1 METKTAQPCFLRSRP
16 PLAWIAILTA
26 VFFLLSMPSGLAAT
40 SEQAGV
46 VAVKI
51 FSLPNPANTNPGNL
65 AACEVVKRF
74 HETHP
79 NIRLQSAT
87 TLQIEGVGVDAAP
100 LMAIAGRTSPDIIY
114 VNFRQS
120 DTYIRE
126 GFLYPL
132 DEYMRELSP
141 EELARRIPDSIRPVV
156 FREGPDG
163 TKHYWAMPEDVL
175 VTVLLYRKDLFA
187 QAGLD
192 PSRPPK
198 TWEELRKY
206 AERLTDPS
214 RGRYGFSLPT
224 GPASAWGIL
233 PFLSS
238 AGGEA
243 VVQEADGSWKAA
255 FDTPEAV
262 TGYRFAAELAK
273 ASITKE
279 GRPAP
284 LVYRGSDFHVVNAEG
299 RVGMYFGYLGGREV
313 ARFNPDIVAAAP
325 VPAGPSGISSA
336 EVNAQMLGIF
346 AGVKDKRVRD
356 AAWQYLKFIGSKE
369 AREVYTRTMVELG
382 AAHLLNPLWLEEFGY
397 SELAKLAPP
406 GLADAY
412 RTALE
417 NGTPEPY
424 GRNCQFIYNYM
435 SQPLDRLF
443 YTGFESLPK
452 AEGDALIRSILTA
465 AVEETNERMLGRLA
479 PEERKRRN
487 AMSWVVAVAVLSGFF
502 LFIRLVFRWMAQAA
516 PKSSASGDLHRGKL
530 AMAFLLP
537 ALALILL
544 WQYYPLLR
552 GSLMAFQDYKIM
564 GESSWVGISNFADI
578 LFEKRFWHSLLN
590 AFWFCALWM
599 LMGFLPPLGL
609 AVILQEIPL
618 GKMTF
623 RVLFYI
629 PAVVSGVV
637 ILFMWRGFYD
647 PSPDGLLNRAIGLF
661 GIPSQ
666 AWLQDPRLAMFCVV
680 FPLAWANLGPGCIIY
695 LAALK
700 GIPDELYEA
709 SDIDGAGF
717 FRKLSSIVIP
727 YLKPLL
733 VINAVG
739 ATIFGLKSA
748 DAVLAMTGGG
758 PDGAT
763 QVVGYE
769 IWQRSFLF
777 LKFGQATAMAWV
789 LALILMVFTAYQMRV
804 LARVEFRTAR

>member
-1 METKTAQPCFLRSRP
+1 VILRIALVLFLWTP
-16 PLAWIAILTA
+16 ALTGRVHSA
-26 VFFLLSMPSGLAAT
+26 H
-40 SEQAGV
+40 SEPIEAKEQTIV
-46 VAVKI
+46 TV
-51 FSLPNPANTNPGNL
+51 FSLPNPSNTSPGNL
-65 AACEVVKRF
+65 AAYEVVRRF
-74 HETHP
+74 QELHP
-79 NIRLQSAT
+79 HIRLQSAT
-87 TLQIEGVGVDAAP
+87 TLQIEGVGMDAAP
-100 LMAIAGRTSPDIIY
+100 LMAIAGGTSPDIIY

-132 DEYMRELSP
+132 DEYISSLSP
-141 EELARRIPDSIRPVV
+141 EEVDRRIPEVIRPVV
-156 FREGPDG
+156 YREGPDG
-163 TKHYWAMPEDVL
+163 RKRYWAMPEDVL

-192 PSRPPK
+192 PARPPR
-198 TWEELRKY
+198 TWEEMRSY
-206 AERLTDPS
+206 AEILTDPS

-224 GPASAWGIL
+224 GPAGAWGIL

-238 AGGEA
+238 AGAHPVIQDAEGI
-243 VVQEADGSWKAA
+243 WRAA
-255 FDTPEAV
+255 FDTNESVRA
-262 TGYRFAAELAK
+262 YRFAGEMMK
-273 ASITKE
+273 ASVTKS
-279 GRPAP
+279 GRTGPV
-284 LVYRGSDFHVVNAEG
+284 VYRGADLNTVNTEG

-313 ARFNPDIVAAAP
+313 AKFNPDVVAAAP
-325 VPAGPSGISSA
+325 VPAGPTGISSA

-346 AGVKDKRVRD
+346 AGVKDRKVRD
-356 AAWQYLKFIGSKE
+356 AAWEYLKFVGSKE
-369 AREVYTRTMVELG
+369 AREVYTRTMVDLG

-397 SELAKLAPP
+397 TELAKLAPA
-406 GLADAY
+406 GLTQAY
-412 RTALE
+412 RTALQ
-417 NGTPEPY
+417 NGVPEPY

-435 SQPLDRLF
+435 SQPLDRLY
-443 YTGFESLPK
+443 YTDFERLPK
-452 AEGDALIRSILTA
+452 AEGDALIQRILRE
-465 AVEETNERMLGRLA
+465 AVAETNERMLGQLS
-479 PEERKRRN
+479 PEERKKRN
-487 AMSWVVAVAVLSGFF
+487 TVSWVVAAVLLFGFGA
-502 LFIRLVFRWMAQAA
+502 FIRLVFRWMAQGI
-516 PKSSASGDLHRGKL
+516 PKSSPAADAHRGKL
-530 AMAFLLP
+530 ALAFLFP

-564 GESSWVGISNFADI
+564 GGSSWVGISNFADI
-578 LFEKRFWHSLLN
+578 LFEKRFWHSLFN

-599 LMGFLPPLGL
+599 LMGFLPPVAL
-609 AVILQEIPL
+609 AIILQEIPM

-666 AWLQDPRLAMFCVV
+666 AWLQDPKLAMFCVV
-680 FPLAWANLGPGCIIY
+680 FPLAWAHLGPGCIIY

-717 FRKLSSIVIP
+717 FRKIGSIVIP

-739 ATIFGLKSA
+739 ATIFGFKSA
-748 DAVLAMTGGG
+748 DAILAMTGGG

-777 LKFGQATAMAWV
+777 LKFGQATAMAWM
-789 LALILMVFTAYQMRV
+789 LALILLVFTAYQMRV
-804 LARVEFRTAR
+804 LSRVEFRTAR

>member
-1 METKTAQPCFLRSRP
+1 MKTTISA
-16 PLAWIAILTA
+16 
-26 VFFLLSMPSGLAAT
+26 LLSLLSFLPGS
-40 SEQAGV
+40 SYSQAGPDKAPTTV
-46 VAVKI
+46 TI
-51 FSLPNPANTNPGNL
+51 FSLPNPSNTNPGNL
-65 AACEVVKRF
+65 AAYEVVRRF
-74 HETHP
+74 HELHP
-79 NIRLQSAT
+79 NIRLQSSAS
-87 TLQIEGVGVDAAP
+87 LQIEGMGMDAAP
-100 LMAIAGRTSPDIIY
+100 LMSIAGGTSPDIIY

-132 DEYMRELSP
+132 DEYFSELSP
-141 EELARRIPDSIRPVV
+141 EEISERIPASILPVIY
-156 FREGPDG
+156 REGPGG
-163 TKHYWAMPEDVL
+163 TKHYWAMPEEIV
-175 VTVLLYRKDLFA
+175 VTVLLYRKDLFS

-192 PSRPPK
+192 PARPPK
-198 TWEELRKY
+198 DWSEMKAY
-206 AERLTDPS
+206 AEILADPS
-214 RGRYGFSLPT
+214 KGRYGFSLPS
-224 GPASAWGIL
+224 GPAGAWGIL
-233 PFLSS
+233 PFVSS
-238 AGGEA
+238 AGGQA
-243 VVQEADGSWKAA
+243 VAQDQEGNWRAC
-255 FDTPEAV
+255 FDTEGAV
-262 TGYRFAAELAK
+262 LGYRFAAELAK
-273 ASITKE
+273 SSVTKQ
-279 GRPAP
+279 GRTGPV
-284 LVYRGSDFHVVNAEG
+284 VYRAADVYAANAEG

-313 ARFNPDIVAAAP
+313 ARFNPDVVAVAP
-325 VPAGPSGISSA
+325 APAGPTGLSSA

-346 AGVKDKRVRD
+346 AGVKDKKVRD
-356 AAWQYLKFIGSKE
+356 AAWEYLKFVGSRE

-397 SELAKLAPP
+397 RELAKLAPP
-406 GLADAY
+406 GLTNAY
-412 RTALE
+412 RTALQ
-417 NGTPEPY
+417 NGVPEPY

-435 SQPLDRLF
+435 SQPLDKLN
-443 YTGFESLPK
+443 YTDFESLPK
-452 AEGDALIRSILTA
+452 AEGDALIQRILSE
-465 AVEETNERMLGRLA
+465 AVRETNERMLGQLP
-479 PEERKRRN
+479 PEVRKRRN
-487 AMSWVVAVAVLSGFF
+487 AVSWVVASVLLAGFF
-502 LFIRLVFRWMAQAA
+502 AYIRLVFRWMAQGT

-564 GESSWVGISNFADI
+564 GNSSWVGISNFTDI

-599 LMGFLPPLGL
+599 LMGFLPPVGL
-609 AVILQEIPL
+609 AIILQEIPM

-623 RVLFYI
+623 RILFYI

-666 AWLQDPRLAMFCVV
+666 SWLQDPRLAMFCVV
-680 FPLAWANLGPGCIIY
+680 FPLAWAHLGPGCIIY

-717 FRKLSSIVIP
+717 FRKIASIVIP

-739 ATIFGLKSA
+739 ATIFGFKSA

-758 PDGAT
+758 PDDAT

-777 LKFGQATAMAWV
+777 LKFGQATAMAWI
-789 LALILMVFTAYQMRV
+789 LALLLLVFTAYQMRV

>member
-1 METKTAQPCFLRSRP
+1 MRGMACKQLVFGFLV
-16 PLAWIAILTA
+16 LL
-26 VFFLLSMPSGLAAT
+26 VFPGLVTGRAEEA
-40 SEQAGV
+40 SDGEV
-46 VAVKI
+46 VTVRI
-51 FSLPNPANTNPGNL
+51 FSLPNPTNTNPGNL
-65 AACEVVKRF
+65 AAHEVVQRF
-74 HETHP
+74 HELHP
-79 NIRLQSAT
+79 HIRLQSAT
-87 TLQIEGVGVDAAP
+87 TLQIEGVGMDAAP
-100 LMAIAGRTSPDIIY
+100 LMAIAGGTSPDIIY

-126 GFLYPL
+126 GFLWPL
-132 DEYMRELSP
+132 DEYIKELP
-141 EELARRIPDSIRPVV
+141 PDELARRIPDSIRPVV

-163 TKHYWAMPEDVL
+163 RKHYWAMPEDIL

-192 PSRPPK
+192 PSRPPRD
-198 TWEELRKY
+198 WLEMRAF
-206 AERLTDPS
+206 AEILADPA
-214 RGRYGFSLPT
+214 RGRYGFSLPV

-238 AGGEA
+238 AGSQA
-243 VVQEADGSWKAA
+243 VVQEPDGTWKAA
-255 FDTPEAV
+255 FDTPAAV
-262 TGYRFAAELAK
+262 EGYRFAAEFLK
-273 ASITKE
+273 AAAEKN
-279 GRPAP
+279 GRKGPV
-284 LVYRGSDFHVVNAEG
+284 VYRGADFDVANREG

-313 ARFNPDIVAAAP
+313 AKFNPDVVSAAP
-325 VPAGPSGISSA
+325 VPAGPTGISSA

-346 AGVKDKRVRD
+346 AGVEDKRVRD
-356 AAWQYLKFIGSKE
+356 AAWQYLKFVGSRE

-382 AAHLLNPLWLEEFGY
+382 AAHLLNPLWLDEFGY
-397 SELAKLAPP
+397 AELAKIAPA
-406 GLADAY
+406 GLAEAY
-412 RTALE
+412 RTALV

-424 GRNCQFIYNYM
+424 GKNCQFIYNFM
-435 SQPLDRLF
+435 SQPLDRLSHTDF
-443 YTGFESLPK
+443 DRLPR
-452 AEGDALIRSILTA
+452 AEGNELIQRILRA
-465 AVEETNERMLGRLA
+465 AVAETNERMLGHL
-479 PEERKRRN
+479 PPDERSRRN
-487 AMSWVVAVAVLSGFF
+487 LISWFVAAGVLICFF
-502 LFIRLVFRWMAQAA
+502 AFIRLVFRWMAQGA
-516 PKSSASGDLHRGKL
+516 PKTSEASDRHRGRL
-530 AMAFLLP
+530 AMVFLLP
-537 ALALILL
+537 ALLLILM
-544 WQYYPLLR
+544 WQYYPLFR

-564 GESSWVGISNFADI
+564 GGSPWVGISNFADI
-578 LFEKRFWHSLLN
+578 LFDNRFWLSLLN

-599 LMGFLPPLGL
+599 VLGFLPPVVL

-618 GKMTF
+618 GKITF

-647 PSPDGLLNRAIGLF
+647 PSPEGLLNRIIGFF
-661 GIPSQ
+661 GIPAQ
-666 AWLQDPRLAMFCVV
+666 VWLQDPALAMVCVV
-680 FPLAWANLGPGCIIY
+680 FPLAWAHLGPGCLIY

-709 SDIDGAGF
+709 ADIDGAGF
-717 FRKLSSIVIP
+717 FRKIGSIVIP

-739 ATIFGLKSA
+739 ATIYGFKSA

-789 LALILMVFTAYQMRV
+789 LALVLLVFTAYQMRV
-804 LARVEFRTAR
+804 LSRVEFRTAR

>member
-1 METKTAQPCFLRSRP
+1 MKFSALATRGARSLLALLGAGFLGMGAGRAASP
-16 PLAWIAILTA
+16 AEEAPLT
-26 VFFLLSMPSGLAAT
+26 VT
-40 SEQAGV
+40 
-46 VAVKI
+46 I
-51 FSLPNPANTNPGNL
+51 FSLPNPSNTNPGNL
-65 AACEVVKRF
+65 AAYEVVKRF
-74 HETHP
+74 HELHSD
-79 NIRLQSAT
+79 IRLQSAT
-87 TLQIEGVGVDAAP
+87 ALQIEGIGMDAAP
-100 LMAIAGRTSPDIIY
+100 LMSIAGGTSPDIIY

-132 DEYMRELSP
+132 DEYIRELTP
-141 EELARRIPDSIRPVV
+141 EELDRRIPASIRPVV

-163 TKHYWAMPEDVL
+163 GKHYWAMPEDVL

-192 PSRPPK
+192 PSRAPRD
-198 TWEELRKY
+198 WQEMRRY
-206 AERLTDPS
+206 AEALTDPG

-224 GPASAWGIL
+224 GPMGAWGIL

-238 AGGEA
+238 AGSHA
-243 VVQEADGSWKAA
+243 VVQDPDGTWRAA
-255 FDTPEAV
+255 FDTSESV
-262 TGYRFAAELAK
+262 EGYRYAAELMK
-273 ASITKE
+273 ASVTKN
-279 GRPAP
+279 GRTAP
-284 LVYRGSDFHVVNAEG
+284 LVYRGADFHTVNAEG

-313 ARFNPDIVAAAP
+313 AKFNPDVVAAAP
-325 VPAGPSGISSA
+325 VPAGPGGISSA

-356 AAWQYLKFIGSKE
+356 AAWKYLKFVGSRE
-369 AREVYTRTMVELG
+369 AREVYTRAMVELG

-397 SELAKLAPP
+397 TELARLAPP
-406 GLADAY
+406 GLVDAY
-412 RTALE
+412 RFALK

-424 GRNCQFIYNYM
+424 GRNCQFVYNYM
-435 SQPLDRLF
+435 SRPLDRLF
-443 YTGFESLPK
+443 YTDFENLPR
-452 AEGDALIRSILTA
+452 AEGDALIHRILVE
-465 AVEETNERMLGRLA
+465 AVKETNERMLGQLP
-479 PEERKRRN
+479 PEERTRRN
-487 AMSWVVAVAVLSGFF
+487 IVSWIVAVVVMVVFVT
-502 LFIRLVFRWMAQAA
+502 FIRLVFRWMAQGM
-516 PKSSASGDLHRGKL
+516 PKVSATANRQRGKL
-530 AMAFLLP
+530 AIAFLLP
-537 ALALILL
+537 ALLLILA

-564 GESSWVGISNFADI
+564 GGSPWVGISNFADI
-578 LFEKRFWHSLLN
+578 LYDKRFWHSLLN

-599 LMGFLPPLGL
+599 VLGFLPPVAL
-609 AVILQEIPL
+609 AIILQEIPM

-647 PSPDGLLNRAIGLF
+647 PSPDGLLNRAIGLL

-680 FPLAWANLGPGCIIY
+680 FPLAWAHLGPGCIIY

-717 FRKLSSIVIP
+717 FRKIGSIVIP

-739 ATIFGLKSA
+739 ATIYGFKSA

-789 LALILMVFTAYQMRV
+789 LALILLVFTAYQMRV

>member
-1 METKTAQPCFLRSRP
+1 MEIPNNRRRSR
-16 PLAWIAILTA
+16 AWPGLFRRVAFLTA
-26 VFFLLSMPSGLAAT
+26 AFFLLSKGGGLAGPQDGAD
-40 SEQAGV
+40 V
-46 VAVKI
+46 VTVTI
-51 FSLPNPANTNPGNL
+51 FSLPNPANTSPGNL
-65 AACEVVKRF
+65 AAYEVVKRF

-79 NIRLQSAT
+79 KIRLQSAT
-87 TLQIEGVGVDAAP
+87 TLEIEGVGLDAAP

-132 DEYMRELSP
+132 DGYIRELSS
-141 EELARRIPDSIRPVV
+141 EELDRRIPESIRPVV
-156 FREGPDG
+156 YREGPDG

-198 TWEELRKY
+198 TWEELREY
-206 AERLTDPS
+206 AGRLADPA
-214 RGRYGFSLPT
+214 RGRYGFSFPV
-224 GPASAWGIL
+224 GPAASWGIL

-238 AGGEA
+238 AGGMA
-243 VVQEADGSWKAA
+243 VVQEADGTWKAA
-255 FDTPEAV
+255 FDTPESVAA
-262 TGYRFAAELAK
+262 YRFAAELTRATVDK
-273 ASITKE
+273 N
-279 GRPAP
+279 GRTAP
-284 LVYRGSDFHVVNAEG
+284 VAYRGADFHTVNSEG

-313 ARFNPDIVAAAP
+313 ARFNPDVVAAAP
-325 VPAGPSGISSA
+325 VPAGPTGISSA

-346 AGVKDKRVRD
+346 AGVEDKRVRD
-356 AAWQYLKFIGSKE
+356 AAWQYLKFVGSRE

-397 SELAKLAPP
+397 SELARIAPA
-406 GLADAY
+406 GLAEAY
-412 RTALE
+412 RTALQ

-424 GRNCQFIYNYM
+424 GKNCQFIYNYM

-443 YTGFESLPK
+443 HSNFESLPK
-452 AEGDALIRSILTA
+452 IQGDALIQRILAA
-465 AVEETNERMLGRLA
+465 AVQETNERMLGRLG

-487 AMSWVVAVAVLSGFF
+487 AISWLVAAVVLAGFF
-502 LFIRLVFRWMAQAA
+502 VFIRLVFRWMAQGI
-516 PKSSASGDLHRGKL
+516 PKRPDAGDRRRGKL
-530 AMAFLLP
+530 ALAFLFP

-564 GESSWVGISNFADI
+564 GASSWVGIDNFADI
-578 LFEKRFWHSLLN
+578 LFEKRFWHSLAN

-599 LMGFLPPLGL
+599 LMGFLPPVGL

-618 GKMTF
+618 GKITF

-637 ILFMWRGFYD
+637 ILFMWRGIYD

-666 AWLQDPRLAMFCVV
+666 AWLQDPKLAMFCVV
-680 FPLAWANLGPGCIIY
+680 FPLAWANLGPGCLIY

-717 FRKLSSIVIP
+717 FRKLRSIVIP

-739 ATIFGLKSA
+739 ATIFGFKSA
-748 DAVLAMTGGG
+748 DAILAMTGGG

-789 LALILMVFTAYQMRV
+789 LALILLVFTAYQMRV
-804 LARVEFRTAR
+804 LSRVEFRAAR